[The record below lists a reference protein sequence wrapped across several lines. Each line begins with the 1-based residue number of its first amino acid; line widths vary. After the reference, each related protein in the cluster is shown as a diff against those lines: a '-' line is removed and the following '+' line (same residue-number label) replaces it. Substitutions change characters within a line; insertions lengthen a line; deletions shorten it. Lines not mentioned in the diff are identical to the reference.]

1 MPEGSTETRNL
12 PELCARAA
20 VMESLTIERYARLL
34 AHPTWSWLLQ
44 ALDHTRSYE
53 RGLEVGFLLL
63 SAHER
68 FEVALLGRRERAE
81 PRQHLRPRAAQA
93 RPLGGVRPSV
103 RSASR
108 AHAPAPGRLRRAS
121 RAGHL
126 ENGAG
131 PSILADVPGGLTVH
145 FLHGLRC
152 RREVVR
158 RKIDRRS
165 RGARLGNLRHAR
177 QSDLTEEELRKRVE
191 RVVRPG
197 HDPDGA
203 GRV

>member
-1 MPEGSTETRNL
+1 MPEASAETLNL

-20 VMESLTIERYARLL
+20 VTESLTIERYARLL
-34 AHPTWSWLLQ
+34 AQPTWSWLLQ
-44 ALDHTRSYE
+44 ALDHTRAYE

-68 FEVALLGRRERAE
+68 FEAHFSEGESERNLASIYLLVLRMLDKLDLWEEFARAYDQLLE
-81 PRQHLRPRAAQA
+81 HTRL
-93 RPLGGVRPSV
+93 PLGVYAER
-103 RSASR
+103 SR
-108 AHAPAPGRLRRAS
+108 A
-121 RAGHL
+121 
-126 ENGAG
+126 NGAG
-131 PSILADVPGGLTVH
+131 PFILADVPGGFTVH
-145 FLHGLRC
+145 FLYGLRR

-177 QSDLTEEELRKRVE
+177 QSDLTEEELRERVE
-191 RVVRPG
+191 WVVRPG